1 MGVSRAAAAEN
12 RARVLDVAGRLFREK
27 GFDGIGVNDL
37 MQAAGLTR
45 GGFYATFESKED
57 LAVQA
62 STLALAGG
70 VATLTKVADGSPAFP
85 FVAVVQFYLTMRHR
99 ARPDLG
105 CPLAALGADAARA
118 GSALKAVFTVGL
130 ESHIDLLER
139 ILPDYVVDERRKKAT
154 AAMALL
160 AGALTL
166 SRSVDDNTADR
177 VLEGAEIGTLTM
189 CGVERP
195 VEHR

>member
-1 MGVSRAAAAEN
+1 MGVSKAAAAEN

-27 GFDGIGVNDL
+27 GFNGIGVNDL
-37 MQAAGLTR
+37 MKAAGLTR

-57 LAVQA
+57 LAVRA
-62 STLALAGG
+62 STLALASG
-70 VATLTKVADGSPAFP
+70 VATLTKVAAESPAFA
-85 FVAVVQFYLTMRHR
+85 FIAVVRFYLTKRHR

-118 GSALKAVFTVGL
+118 GPALKAIFAVGL

-139 ILPDYVVDERRKKAT
+139 ILPDHVVDERRKKAT

-177 VLEGAEIGTLTM
+177 VLESAKIGILTM